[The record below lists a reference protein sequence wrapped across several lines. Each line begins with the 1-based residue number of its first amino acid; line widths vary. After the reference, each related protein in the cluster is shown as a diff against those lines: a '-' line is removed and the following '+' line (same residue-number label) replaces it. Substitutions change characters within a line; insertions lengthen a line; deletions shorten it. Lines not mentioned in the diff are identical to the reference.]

1 MINLIS
7 LKNNEHINIV
17 YKINKYNA
25 PEKIYIPIQ
34 YLERNVKINEYIF
47 KNTYFKDYVSSI
59 SGTIS
64 GMEEINYN
72 NKLIKAVVIN
82 NDYKENV
89 KTKSKTIKIDN
100 REDLIKRLN
109 KSLLNKISN
118 LEIIDNLIITSIDE
132 EYYSIKE
139 FMRLS
144 KNYRE
149 ILDTIDLLTHIFDLN
164 NALLVTKNTNFNSI
178 KNVKSILGTY
188 PNIKI
193 TLAPDKY
200 LIGNKDF
207 LCDYLNKD
215 KTKTLVLTV
224 NEIYDIYSILNGKD
238 ITETLITI
246 SGNTLEKSLLLN
258 VRLGTSLN
266 EIINEYIKIL
276 DDDYEVFINGPMQGY
291 KILNNKDIII
301 SKEIDYIVINK
312 KEILEEEE
320 CINCGACNKICPNH
334 INVKKCYLKKLNHKK
349 CIGCG
354 LCNYI
359 CPANIRLKEI
369 VKSDSIEEE

>member
-334 INVKKCYLKKLNHKK
+334 INVKKCYLKKLNHIK